1 MNKADIEKVYK
12 DFILNNENESIVSFG
27 YKLFNKRLQCCDFLT
42 VDKPDNNLYIKSKE
56 ENIISIDDVIPFKMY
71 NINNTGDYNLKD
83 FDRKKTINKL
93 KLLDNI
99 VFINDDANYWIIST
113 DGWIIDCEYGLG
125 IFSEDGKVPS
135 IIYDNIVFKPIK
147 PTFSICYMTDS
158 GIKLINSNIKEV
170 SWDSIKNNYNTDLP
184 LDKINNFIISEESSG
199 LSLFHGIPGTG
210 KTYFIRYLISKYS
223 NKKFVYIDY
232 NDFYKLCDAKYF
244 LNDLKNTVLIIEDC
258 EGLLKS
264 RDSNDFSYTI
274 SSLLNITDGLL
285 SDSVNIKVIC
295 TFNTNLKNLDRA
307 LTRNGRLKINY
318 EFKELS
324 KDIAN
329 KKKEELNS
337 KTSSNLL
344 CDIYNPDTVNPQ
356 IKNKIGF

>member
-1 MNKADIEKVYK
+1 MKKTDIEKAYK
-12 DFILNNENESIVSFG
+12 DFILNDKKESILSFG
-27 YKLFNKRLQCCDFLT
+27 YRLFNKRLQCCDFLN
-42 VDKPDNNLYIKSKE
+42 VDNPDNNLYKKIKE
-56 ENIISIDDVIPFKMY
+56 EDVISIDGAIPFKLY
-71 NINNTGDYNLKD
+71 NINNTGDYQLKD
-83 FDRKKTINKL
+83 FDRNKTINKL

-99 VFINDDANYWIIST
+99 VFIKDDVNYWIIST
-113 DGWIIDCEYGLG
+113 DGWIIDCEYGIN
-125 IFSEDGKVPS
+125 IFSINGKVPN

-147 PTFSICYMTDS
+147 PTFSICYMTDN
-158 GIKLINSNIKEV
+158 GIKLVNSNIKEV
-170 SWDSIKNNYNTDLP
+170 SWDSIKNNYNSDLP
-184 LDKINNFIISEESSG
+184 LDKINEFITSKESSG

-210 KTYFIRYLISKYS
+210 KTYFIRYLISKYQY
-223 NKKFVYIDY
+223 KKFVYIDY

-244 LNDLKNTVLIIEDC
+244 LNDLKNTVLVIEDC

-264 RDSNDFSYTI
+264 RDGGDFSYTI

-285 SDSVNIKVIC
+285 GDSVNIKVIC
-295 TFNTNLKNLDRA
+295 TFNTNLKNLDKA

-324 KDIAN
+324 NDIAN

-344 CDIYNPDTVNPQ
+344 CDIYNPDTANTQ
-356 IKNKIGF
+356 TKNKIGF

>member
-147 PTFSICYMTDS
+147 PTFSICYMADS